1 MTLLLCE
8 WPYEYQTAT
17 MVSSRFV
24 ELPFSRRDT
33 FFIFIAIK
41 ITEQAQ
47 INIGFS
53 SFFQIDFLRTI
64 ILRGRSFLENDR
76 LEETGQ
82 KIIRPNIIAE
92 FPPFL

>member
-1 MTLLLCE
+1 
-8 WPYEYQTAT
+8 

-64 ILRGRSFLENDR
+64 LRGWCFFENDR